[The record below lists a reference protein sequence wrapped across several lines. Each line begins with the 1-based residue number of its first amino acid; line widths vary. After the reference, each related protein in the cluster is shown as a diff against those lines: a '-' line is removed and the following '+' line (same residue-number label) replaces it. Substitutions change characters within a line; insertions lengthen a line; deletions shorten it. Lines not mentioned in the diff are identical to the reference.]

1 METVANQPIDAKPV
15 DAELH
20 LLTDWSDPG
29 AGARRRKAALAT
41 VAIHVAVVVILFTL
55 PDSVLQGPRQAI
67 EQTIMP
73 LIEPPTELT
82 QKAPN
87 RSKVTAEFEVRS
99 SPERQRVE
107 MPQAPPAAPREKPRP
122 LVMPSAPAAKA
133 APAVPLPEAPKID
146 TTKEPPK
153 PELPQL
159 AQVQPQ
165 IQVPEQPKLTLENAG
180 RAAPPGQVT
189 GRLPVPN
196 SSVAEAIQDAARG
209 QGFGGRMMVGDPGA
223 SDPFVYGG
231 VRQSPAPGRPG
242 VNMELKS
249 DPMGVDFRPYLMQVL
264 AAVRRNWMAVMP
276 ESVKLGLRGHVSI
289 QFAIGRAGGVLK
301 LVYAEQSG
309 SRPLDEAAVAGI
321 SASNPFPPL
330 PAEFKGERVVVQL
343 NFAYN
348 MTRR

>member
-1 METVANQPIDAKPV
+1 METVADQPINAEPI

-41 VAIHVAVVVILFTL
+41 IAIHVTVVVVLFTL
-55 PDSVLQGPRQAI
+55 PENILEGPRRAL
-67 EQTIMP
+67 ENTITP

-99 SPERQRVE
+99 SPERPRVE
-107 MPQAPPAAPREKPRP
+107 MPQAPPVVHEKPRP
-122 LVMPSAPAAKA
+122 LIMPSAPAAKA
-133 APAVPLPEAPKID
+133 APPPPLPEAPKID

-165 IQVPEQPKLTLENAG
+165 IQLPEQPKLTLENAG
-180 RAAPPGQVT
+180 HPAPPGQVT
-189 GRLPVPN
+189 GRIPIPR
-196 SSVAEAIQDAARG
+196 SSVTEAIQDATRG
-209 QGFGGRMMVGDPGA
+209 QGLGGPLIIGDPGA

-231 VRQSPAPGRPG
+231 IRQSPAPGVPG

-249 DPMGVDFRPYLMQVL
+249 DPMGVDFRPYLLEVL

-289 QFAIGRAGGVLK
+289 QFAIGRAGAVLK

-309 SRPLDEAAVAGI
+309 SRSLDEAAVAGI

-330 PAEFKGERVVVQL
+330 PTEFKGQRVVLQL

-348 MTRR
+348 MPRR

>member
-1 METVANQPIDAKPV
+1 METVANQPIDAEPI

-20 LLTDWSDPG
+20 LLTDWGDAG
-29 AGARRRKAALAT
+29 AVARRRKAALAT
-41 VAIHVAVVVILFTL
+41 VAIHVLAVLILFTL
-55 PDSVLQGPRQAI
+55 PESVLEGPRQAL
-67 EQTIMP
+67 ERTITP

-99 SPERQRVE
+99 SPERPRVE
-107 MPQAPPAAPREKPRP
+107 MPQAPPAVHEKPRP

-133 APAVPLPEAPKID
+133 APPVQLPEAPKMD

-153 PELPQL
+153 SELPQI
-159 AQVQPQ
+159 AQAQPQ
-165 IQVPEQPKLTLENAG
+165 IQVAEQPKLTLENAG
-180 RAAPPGQVT
+180 RAVPAGQVT
-189 GRLPVPN
+189 GRVAMPGT
-196 SSVAEAIQDAARG
+196 SIAEAIHDVARG
-209 QGFGGRMMVGDPGA
+209 GGAGGPTIVGDPGA

-231 VRQSPAPGRPG
+231 IRQPSSPG
-242 VNMELKS
+242 VPGANVELKS

-264 AAVRRNWMAVMP
+264 AAVRRNWTAVMP
-276 ESVKLGLRGHVSI
+276 ESVKLGLRGRVSI
-289 QFAIGRAGGVLK
+289 QFSIGRTGAVIK

-309 SRPLDEAAVAGI
+309 ARPLDEAAVAGI

-330 PAEFKGERVVVQL
+330 PNEFKGERIVVQL

-348 MTRR
+348 MPRR